1 MRIAYF
7 VTDHGFGHL
16 MRELPVMAEII
27 RRGHELTV
35 VTGKA
40 QAEVTDNYLEHKARM
55 IVENTDAGL
64 VVFPGSLVIDTDA
77 TIAKIR
83 DHVQRWDKLIEE
95 SVDADAYVV
104 DICPWAVIAAKKK
117 GIPCFLMTN
126 FTWIEQYESFV
137 PDELLNCYKDA
148 YRMADKVIYFDLAN
162 KESRAFLGEG
172 FEVGFSARPFDP
184 AKVKSI
190 KDSSDKPIVLI
201 TCGASNSGI
210 DYVMDVSDLPYTFI
224 LTRSLKLK
232 GDNVRYLDPKV
243 PNTQDYVAAADYCI
257 AKAGWSTVAEFV
269 TAGTHT
275 ALLERDDTAEDTM
288 TINQLKDRHLAIS
301 VKFDELKDLKSI
313 IDKMDHF
320 DWSTEVYENEYS
332 RIADVILGNI

>member
-1 MRIAYF
+1 
-7 VTDHGFGHL
+7 
-16 MRELPVMAEII
+16 
-27 RRGHELTV
+27 
-35 VTGKA
+35 
-40 QAEVTDNYLEHKARM
+40 M
-55 IVENTDAGL
+55 I
-64 VVFPGSLVIDTDA
+64 IDTEA

-95 SVDADAYVV
+95 SIDADAYVV

-137 PDELLNCYKDA
+137 PEELLNCYKDA

-184 AKVKSI
+184 EKVKAI

-210 DYVMDVSDLPYTFI
+210 DYDIDVSDLPYTFI

-243 PNTQDYVAAADYCI
+243 ANTQDYVAAADYCI

-269 TAGTHT
+269 TTGTHT

-301 VKFDELKDLKSI
+301 VKVDELKDLKSV

-320 DWSTEVYENEYS
+320 EWSSEIYENEYS